1 MTRQDIHALLDR
13 RQVAY
18 DRRDVVALT
27 NLHAE
32 DGVVESL
39 VAGTVRGRAAIGDVY
54 RAWLTAFPDVVI
66 TSEDLV
72 IDGLRA
78 AHVQTHTGTDRGGF
92 MGLPPTGKPFR
103 VPIVYLFEF
112 QDGHILHER
121 RIYDFTG
128 LLVQIGVLK
137 AKPA

>member
-1 MTRQDIHALLDR
+1 MTRQDILDLFER
-13 RQVAY
+13 RLAAVN
-18 DRRDVVALT
+18 RRDVRALT
-27 NLHAE
+27 DLYAE

-39 VAGTVRGRAAIGDVY
+39 MAGTVKGRAAIGDVY
-54 RAWLTAFPDVVI
+54 RAWFAAFPDVVV
-66 TSEDLV
+66 TADDLL

-78 AHVQTHTGTDRGGF
+78 AHAVTQTGTDIGPF

-103 VPIVYLFEF
+103 LPIVYLYEF
-112 QDGHILHER
+112 RDGHILHER

>member
-1 MTRQDIHALLDR
+1 MTRHDILTLFEQ
-13 RQVAY
+13 RQAAFL
-18 DRRDVVALT
+18 RRDVGALAD
-27 NLHAE
+27 LYAE

-39 VAGTVRGRAAIGDVY
+39 MAGTVRGRDAIGNVY
-54 RAWLTAFPDVVI
+54 RAWFAAFPDVVI
-66 TSEDLV
+66 TSEDLIV
-72 IDGLRA
+72 DGLRA
-78 AHVQTHTGTDRGGF
+78 AHFMTHAGTDSGGF

-103 VPIVYLFEF
+103 IPIVHFFEF
-112 QDGHILHER
+112 RDGRIVRER

>member
-1 MTRQDIHALLDR
+1 MTRQDILALFDR
-13 RQVAY
+13 WQVAY
-18 DRRDVVALT
+18 GRRDVMALT

-39 VAGTVRGRAAIGDVY
+39 IAGTIRGRAAIGDVY
-54 RAWLTAFPDVVI
+54 RAWFTAFPDLVI
-66 TSEDLV
+66 TSDELL

-78 AHVQTHTGTDRGGF
+78 VHVLTHTGTDRGGF

-103 VPIVYLFEF
+103 LPIVYLFEF
-112 QDGHILHER
+112 RDGHILHER

>member
-1 MTRQDIHALLDR
+1 MTREDILAVLDR
-13 RQVAY
+13 RQEAF
-18 DRRDVVALT
+18 DHRDVRALA

-39 VAGTVRGRAAIGDVY
+39 MAGTVKGRPAIGEVY
-54 RAWLTAFPDVVI
+54 RAWLAAFPDVVV
-66 TSEDLV
+66 TADDLL

-78 AHVQTHTGTDRGGF
+78 AQSVTHAGTGMGEF

-103 VPIVYLFEF
+103 LSIVNLYEF
-112 QDGHILHER
+112 RDGHILHER

>member
-1 MTRQDIHALLDR
+1 MTREDILALFDRRRAALDR
-13 RQVAY
+13 L
-18 DRRDVVALT
+18 DVQALT

-39 VAGTVRGRAAIGDVY
+39 MAGTVTGRPAIGEVY
-54 RAWLTAFPDVVI
+54 RAWLAAFPDVVV
-66 TSEDLV
+66 TADDPL

-78 AHVQTHTGTDRGGF
+78 AQAAIHAGTDMGGF

-103 VPIVYLFEF
+103 LPIVQLYEF
-112 QDGHILHER
+112 RDEHIQHER

>member
-1 MTRQDIHALLDR
+1 MTREDILAIFEQ
-13 RQVAY
+13 RQAAWI
-18 DRRDVVALT
+18 RRDVDALAS
-27 NLHAE
+27 LHAE

-39 VAGTVRGRAAIGDVY
+39 MAGTVRGRSAIGDVY
-54 RAWLTAFPDVVI
+54 RAWFAAFPDVVI
-66 TSEDLV
+66 TSDDLL

-78 AHVQTHTGTDRGGF
+78 AHFMTHAGTDSGGF
-92 MGLPPTGKPFR
+92 MGLPPTGRPFR
-103 VPIVYLFEF
+103 LPIVHLHEF
-112 QDGHILHER
+112 RDGHIARER